1 MKKLIRELG
10 KALLKHSISIAA
22 VAVFF
27 HNPTPPKMKRGHSSK
42 TMSGLRPKRLSLL
55 LSIACCALLCGCGTT
70 NSRTA
75 TEQLLMSD
83 AVDQV
88 ISQLNFAPLA
98 GRTVFLDPT
107 YIVPVKTSGFVNAPY
122 VISSLRQQLTAA
134 GCLLQEVKDNA
145 EIIVEPRLGT
155 LGTDG
160 HELTFGIPASS
171 ALSSAASVVTNA
183 PGIPIIPEIS
193 LARSDSQSGA
203 AKVSVFAYYRESRQP
218 IWQSGTL
225 VAQSTAKDTW
235 FLGAGPLQTGT
246 IHDGVRFAGSRIGFG
261 FAKKSKPKERSLPTF
276 EYNDEI
282 VFSRPRS
289 LELNQV
295 QQATFEDIPK
305 ETSKK

>member
-1 MKKLIRELG
+1 M
-10 KALLKHSISIAA
+10 
-22 VAVFF
+22 AVF
-27 HNPTPPKMKRGHSSK
+27 
-42 TMSGLRPKRLSLL
+42 
-55 LSIACCALLCGCGTT
+55 LCMLTAGCGTT

-88 ISQLNFAPLA
+88 ISRINFAPLA
-98 GRTVFLDPT
+98 GKTVYLDAT
-107 YIVPVKTSGFVNAPY
+107 YIVPVKTAGFVNAPY

-134 GCLLQEVKDNA
+134 GCLLQESKNEAD
-145 EIIVEPRLGT
+145 IIVEPRVGT

-160 HELTFGIPASS
+160 HELTFGIPASQT
-171 ALSSAASVVTNA
+171 LSSAASIVTNT

-193 LARSDSQSGA
+193 LAKSDSQSGA

-246 IHDGVRFAGSRIGFG
+246 IHDGVRFAGTRLGLG
-261 FAKKSKPKERSLPTF
+261 LAKKKNKTVPRSKPVF

-282 VFSRPRS
+282 VFSKPRT
-289 LELNQV
+289 LELNSIV
-295 QQATFEDIPK
+295 PDTFEDIPK
-305 ETSKK
+305 EAKKK